1 MNKQMILD
9 PFQNVGAAAATAVCD
24 CNKLLGSVLESMTLT
39 LGGGAFTKAM
49 ITSLVLKG
57 NGKPIYE
64 TTGTNLDAAMQYNGQ
79 QNDATV
85 LKIDFMDRKARTVNA
100 WQAGALD
107 LSAGSGITSLRLE
120 VVYAGATT
128 PTLVGFADVSPPVD
142 PRIDPASAKA
152 EEGIRWLIARK
163 HRATQTIGA
172 AGVPVALAI
181 PHLDPAGGGSNYR
194 RIYIYSANCTAIKTV
209 REGVTEHELTKL
221 QNEASQKGY
230 FKVPQANLVVFDP
243 VQDGSIQ
250 GRTWDTR
257 PASGVRSAQ
266 FYATFSAGET
276 ITIETDELIP
286 FGAY

>member
-1 MNKQMILD
+1 MNKQIALD
-9 PFQNVGAAAATAVCD
+9 PFANIGAAAGTGISD
-24 CNKLLGSVLESMTLT
+24 MNKLLGSVLERITLT
-39 LGGGAFTKAM
+39 LGGTFTKAM
-49 ITSLVLKG
+49 ITSLLLKA
-57 NGKPIYE
+57 NGKVIYE
-64 TTGTNLDAAMQYNGQ
+64 TTGTALDAAMMYNGQ
-79 QNDATV
+79 QSDATV
-85 LKIDFMDRKARTVNA
+85 LVLDFMDHKARTINA
-100 WQAGALD
+100 WQAGAFD
-107 LSAGSGITSLRLE
+107 LSAKSGITSLRLE
-120 VVYAGATT
+120 VVYAGATS
-128 PTLVGFADVSPPVD
+128 PTLVGFADVSPPVNEAD
-142 PRIDPASAKA
+142 QAAVNA
-152 EEGIRWLIARK
+152 EAGIRWLINRK
-163 HRATQTIGA
+163 HRATQVIGA
-172 AGVPVALAI
+172 AGTPIALAV

-276 ITIETDELIP
+276 ITIETEELIP
-286 FGAY
+286 FDAY

>member
-24 CNKLLGSVLESMTLT
+24 CNKLLGSVLEKITMT

-49 ITSLVLKG
+49 ISSVVLKA
-57 NGKPIYE
+57 NGKIIFE
-64 TTGTNLDAAMQYNGQ
+64 TTGTNLDAVNLYNGQ
-79 QNDATV
+79 PTDATI
-85 LKIDFMDRKARTVNA
+85 LAIDFMDHRARTVNA
-100 WQAGALD
+100 WQAGSID
-107 LSAGSGITSLRLE
+107 LSAKSGITSLRLE
-120 VVYAGATT
+120 ITYAGATT

-142 PRIDPASAKA
+142 ESDKNAVLA
-152 EEGIRWLIARK
+152 EAGIRWLIARK
-163 HRATQTIGA
+163 HRVTQTIGA
-172 AGVPVALAI
+172 AGTFALAV

-194 RIYIYSANCTAIKTV
+194 RIYIYSANCSGIKTV

-221 QNEASQKGY
+221 QNEASQKAY

>member
-1 MNKQMILD
+1 MNKQMLLD
-9 PFQNVGAAAATAVCD
+9 PFQNINGASGTAISD
-24 CNKLLGSVLESMTLT
+24 LNKLLGSVLEKITLQ
-39 LGGGAFTKAM
+39 LGGTFTKSM
-49 ITSLVLKG
+49 ISSVVLKA
-57 NGKPIYE
+57 NGKIIYE
-64 TTGTNLDAAMQYNGQ
+64 TTGTALDAAMVYNGHQ
-79 QNDATV
+79 SDATI
-85 LKIDFMDRKARTVNA
+85 LALDLMDHKARTINA

-107 LSAGSGITSLRLE
+107 LSAKSGITSLRLE
-120 VVYAGATT
+120 VVYAGATS
-128 PTLVGFADVSPPVD
+128 PTLVGIADVSPPVNEGD
-142 PRIDPASAKA
+142 KAAVAA

-172 AGVPVALAI
+172 AGTFALAV

-194 RIYIYSANCTAIKTV
+194 RIFIYSANCTAIKTV

-221 QNEASQKGY
+221 QNEASQKSY
-230 FKVPQANLVVFDP
+230 FKAPQGNLVVFDP

-286 FGAY
+286 FSAY